1 MKEILFKDFQ
11 ELDMRVGK
19 VESAEEVPNSRS
31 LIKLIVDFGSEKRQV
46 ISGLK
51 EWYKAEDL
59 VGKKYMFICN
69 LERKKF
75 MGLESQAMIFAADDE
90 KGNIVLMT
98 PEKDVEVG
106 SKVR

>member
-1 MKEILFKDFQ
+1 MKEISFEDF
-11 ELDMRVGK
+11 EEMDLRIGK
-19 VESAEEVPNSRS
+19 VLAAEEVKDSRN
-31 LIKLIVDFGSEKRQV
+31 LIRMDVDFGSEKRQV
-46 ISGLK
+46 VAGLK
-51 EWYKAEDL
+51 QWYAAKDL
-59 VGKKYMFICN
+59 VGNKYMFICN

-90 KGNIVLMT
+90 KGNIVLMV